1 MRAALSSTLVTCK
14 SSHVLCQTHTT
25 LHVTRHISYHQI
37 LYAHQKSIPD
47 FQNCFHAAPQ
57 NVGTLAAGLEFRKIE
72 ERGSMTENFD
82 KETHVKFEVEI
93 EIEEK

>member
-1 MRAALSSTLVTCK
+1 MA
-14 SSHVLCQTHTT
+14 
-25 LHVTRHISYHQI
+25 
-37 LYAHQKSIPD
+37 
-47 FQNCFHAAPQ
+47 
-57 NVGTLAAGLEFRKIE
+57 TLAAGLEFRKIA